1 MKLFMKII
9 SVLELKAF
17 RRKTQKIIS
26 ESTTAMQTPTEHN
39 SCALQELQPNE
50 MYALELAFALM

>member
-1 MKLFMKII
+1 MKII

-17 RRKTQKIIS
+17 RSKTQKIIS
-26 ESTTAMQTPTEHN
+26 ESTTAMQTPTERN